1 MEIYAD
7 DMTLFLEPSDNNL
20 RSVIRVL
27 SDFYKLSGLKISCS
41 KTKAV
46 WFGSAHDSNQQLC
59 HDLGLKWV
67 RSFTLLGIKFDNA
80 LINMKSNFD
89 EKIEDIEK
97 MLSNWSYRY
106 LTPFGKITV
115 VKSLGLSKL
124 SHVALVI
131 PNPSKEM
138 LKRIESI
145 FFKFIW
151 GNGSEKV
158 RRDDCKLPV
167 KCGGLAMPD
176 VLQFWTAF
184 KFSWLRRLLETEAF
198 WPKLLLQEIS
208 QILNQ
213 NISPCQL
220 LQLGA
225 CKLNEIAKKL
235 KNNFWKQVLAAALP
249 IVERSA
255 FCNPAKLTTSP
266 LWYNPL
272 IRRNG
277 VIKYNDFP
285 EISDKI
291 QTVAEF
297 FYIGTNTIMQYNDFC
312 ERYDCNISEL
322 KYIDIR
328 YTLTRTLQK
337 LKFPQAK
344 LNCAHYPQRPILID
358 IAMASSKGCSVY
370 YKLLV
375 KKASLKNN
383 MSQRES
389 KWHTELGATFSINF
403 WDSAR
408 LFCAQIDFDNQL
420 KWLQFQIVRNS
431 LQTNYIVN
439 HFKPT
444 VPKHCTYCQDL
455 NSDELVSHLFWFC
468 PYISDFIIEVKT
480 FIAESDIV
488 YEPTKEQ
495 FVFGH
500 QNTKV
505 SKPRNFISLVL
516 KKYIWRTKFKN
527 ATLSMVGFK
536 TNLRSYLCDLKY
548 MYQSK
553 NMQNQFN
560 EWNTLFAML

>member
-80 LINMKSNFD
+80 LINMKNNFD

-213 NISPCQL
+213 NLSPCQL

-235 KNNFWKQVLAAALP
+235 KNNF
-249 IVERSA
+249 
-255 FCNPAKLTTSP
+255 FGN
-266 LWYNPL
+266 
-272 IRRNG
+272 
-277 VIKYNDFP
+277 
-285 EISDKI
+285 
-291 QTVAEF
+291 
-297 FYIGTNTIMQYNDFC
+297 
-312 ERYDCNISEL
+312 
-322 KYIDIR
+322 
-328 YTLTRTLQK
+328 
-337 LKFPQAK
+337 KF
-344 LNCAHYPQRPILID
+344 
-358 IAMASSKGCSVY
+358 
-370 YKLLV
+370 
-375 KKASLKNN
+375 
-383 MSQRES
+383 
-389 KWHTELGATFSINF
+389 
-403 WDSAR
+403 
-408 LFCAQIDFDNQL
+408 
-420 KWLQFQIVRNS
+420 
-431 LQTNYIVN
+431 
-439 HFKPT
+439 
-444 VPKHCTYCQDL
+444 
-455 NSDELVSHLFWFC
+455 
-468 PYISDFIIEVKT
+468 
-480 FIAESDIV
+480 
-488 YEPTKEQ
+488 
-495 FVFGH
+495 
-500 QNTKV
+500 
-505 SKPRNFISLVL
+505 
-516 KKYIWRTKFKN
+516 
-527 ATLSMVGFK
+527 
-536 TNLRSYLCDLKY
+536 
-548 MYQSK
+548 
-553 NMQNQFN
+553 
-560 EWNTLFAML
+560 